1 MFKLA
6 DTGEG
11 GGCTGDESLGVSGGS
26 CIEESKGFEYVVSVN
41 DPHGVME
48 ASLIDEGPARDHQLV
63 TTLHLVCEV
72 HDHCD
77 NGQKI
82 RVLVLPRPEQ
92 AAEAPDSVSGGEA
105 AGYAVLSVA
114 LCFSLG
120 QSARLYWLGRTKGGG
135 GGHDETRDTVGL
147 FAAPKAATSN
157 DAVVTAADLDL
168 EMTEQGEGT
177 FA

>member
-1 MFKLA
+1 
-6 DTGEG
+6 
-11 GGCTGDESLGVSGGS
+11 
-26 CIEESKGFEYVVSVN
+26 
-41 DPHGVME
+41 
-48 ASLIDEGPARDHQLV
+48 LIDEGPARDHQLV

-105 AGYAVLSVA
+105 AGYAVLCVA

-120 QSARLYWLGRTKGGG
+120 LSARLYWLGRTKGGG
-135 GGHDETRDTVGL
+135 SSHDETRDTVGL
-147 FAAPKAATSN
+147 FQPSASGAATSN
-157 DAVVTAADLDL
+157 NAVVTAADLDL
-168 EMTEQGEGT
+168 EMTEQGSSDEGT